1 VRALAK
7 IATAVQ
13 HRVNR
18 GDETEGQLPNLKRE
32 NHFLPKCY
40 QKGFTDSSGKVWV
53 KFAHGGKLKPCN
65 PRSVGQKQNLYIRK
79 RNGSEDDKVEDF
91 FGKEVENQ
99 FAALSRRVK
108 NEQNGLSNITG
119 AELGAL
125 GIFVACQAVRTLAH
139 KQCMEEQ
146 AGGPIDG
153 NTFVSVMAKQMWVIL
168 HSWKAN
174 PPTFRFYTPLPHL
187 GEQFITG
194 DHPVMVIQVNDNPI
208 WVPTDTPNLGIT
220 DLTQILNSPNHGF
233 LLSLSPYVCTFLQG
247 QGNGEAHL
255 PPQTL
260 EPSDVRSFNKL
271 IRGQST
277 IFILARDKESLA

>member
-1 VRALAK
+1 
-7 IATAVQ
+7 
-13 HRVNR
+13 
-18 GDETEGQLPNLKRE
+18 LPNLKRG

-65 PRSVGQKQNLYIRK
+65 PRSLGQKQNLYIRK

-108 NEQNGLSNITG
+108 NEQDGLSTITG
-119 AELGAL
+119 AELGGL
-125 GIFVACQAVRTLAH
+125 GIFVASQAVRTLAH

-153 NTFVSVMAKQMWVIL
+153 NTFVSVMAKQMRIIL
-168 HSWKAN
+168 HFWKAN
-174 PPTFRFYTPLPHL
+174 PPDFHFYTSLPHV
-187 GEQFITG
+187 GQQFITG
-194 DHPVMVIQVNDNPI
+194 DHPVLAIQINNDPI
-208 WVPTDTPNLGIT
+208 WVPTDSPSLEIT
-220 DLTQILNSPNHGF
+220 DLTQILSSPNHAFG
-233 LLSLSPYVCTFLQG
+233 LSLSPYVCVFLHG
-247 QGNGEAHL
+247 HGNGNAYL
-255 PPQTL
+255 PPRTL
-260 EPSDVRSFNKL
+260 EPPEVRFFNNL